1 MPWWPGK
8 RRRRAASAD
17 GVYGRAGA
25 ATFSPGAPQFAPHT
39 SNAAEAT
46 RSRHSQL
53 GNRTT
58 GSRVGGLPGRGPPE
72 VVRGRLQRSLL
83 VAVCGPDLTLPFA
96 GRGGM
101 CVVSTA
107 RPDSGGRCRHS
118 GGRCRTKRPGRA
130 SGANRPHA
138 VVRSRPPDARATR
151 PPPDAAVLSE
161 RWDGAAERPSTGTSE
176 TRWRS
181 PRSECRTSAASTAA
195 PDCCR
200 SCASDRA
207 HLGVARRVVASIRGG
222 SGGVGLDVGEHAA
235 AVPAREGPYQP

>member
-1 MPWWPGK
+1 LPLTPQTRP
-8 RRRRAASAD
+8 RRPEAAISAWE
-17 GVYGRAGA
+17 
-25 ATFSPGAPQFAPHT
+25 PHYRL
-39 SNAAEAT
+39 AC
-46 RSRHSQL
+46 
-53 GNRTT
+53 
-58 GSRVGGLPGRGPPE
+58 GGLPGRGPPRGGPRAAAA
-72 VVRGRLQRSLL
+72 VVACG
-83 VAVCGPDLTLPFA
+83 VCGPDLTLPFA

-107 RPDSGGRCRHS
+107 RSHS

-161 RWDGAAERPSTGTSE
+161 RWDGSAERPATGTLE

-200 SCASDRA
+200 SCASGRA
-207 HLGVARRVVASIRGG
+207 HLGVARPVVASIRGG
-222 SGGVGLDVGEHAA
+222 GGGVGLDVGEHAA
-235 AVPAREGPYQP
+235 AVPGREGPYQP